1 MDADEVRLPRGPT
14 AGLEGRI
21 PTPRRSP
28 DAAPHVL
35 HVAQPPDGGVP
46 EYVAAVAID
55 QARRGWRVSV
65 AAPPQ
70 GTVRRRLDGDRAEA
84 SLVPWSAG
92 RGTRSLRRDVRSL
105 AELVRVAQPDVVHLH
120 SSTAGLA
127 GRLVVRGRIPTI
139 FQPHAW
145 SWQAVPPVAAPV
157 LRAGERR
164 ALRWTS
170 ALVCVG
176 HDEAETG
183 RRAGLGHR
191 LRVVR
196 SGVDLERYRP
206 VGAAER
212 AATRAE
218 LGLPAAAPVVVCVG
232 RCTRQKGQDVLVAAW
247 PAVRAACP
255 TAILVLVGDVQ
266 RGGVRIPSGTAGIR
280 QVGPVDDVRP
290 WYAAADVVVVPSRWE
305 GLALTVLEA
314 MACGRPVVASDV
326 DGIRE
331 VLDDGLDE
339 DAAPPEAGALVPPA
353 DPPALADAV
362 VARLR
367 DDERRRREG
376 EAARGRAERFDVAV
390 THEELAGLTAE
401 VAGLLRTARS
411 ASGTPAPTRG
421 SAGTRRHRWG
431 SSP

>member
-1 MDADEVRLPRGPT
+1 VDADEVRLPRSPT
-14 AGLEGRI
+14 AGLQGCI

-46 EYVAAVAID
+46 EYVAGVAID

-70 GTVRRRLDGDRAEA
+70 GTVRRRLDGDRAGA
-84 SLVPWSAG
+84 SLLPWSAG
-92 RGTRSLRRDVRSL
+92 RGTRGLRRDARSL
-105 AELVRVAQPDVVHLH
+105 AELVRVTQPDVVHLH

-145 SWQAVPPVAAPV
+145 SWQAVPPAAAPV

-164 ALRWTS
+164 ALRWTTTV
-170 ALVCVG
+170 VCVG
-176 HDEAETG
+176 HGEAETG
-183 RRAGLGHR
+183 RRAGLGDR
-191 LRVVR
+191 IQVVR
-196 SGVDLERYRP
+196 SGVDLERFRP
-206 VGAAER
+206 TGVAER

-266 RGGVRIPSGTAGIR
+266 HGGVRIPSGTAGIR
-280 QVGPVDDVRP
+280 QEGPVDDVRP
-290 WYAAADVVVVPSRWE
+290 WYAAADVVAVPSRWE

-314 MACGRPVVASDV
+314 MAAGRPVVASDV
-326 DGIRE
+326 NGIRE
-331 VLDDGLDE
+331 VLDDGS
-339 DAAPPEAGALVPPA
+339 APPAAGALVPPA
-353 DPPALADAV
+353 APVALADAV
-362 VARLR
+362 VARLH
-367 DDERRRREG
+367 DDDRRRREG
-376 EAARGRAERFDVAV
+376 EAARRRAERFDVAV

-401 VAGLLRTARS
+401 VAGLVRTARS